1 MVWHMFGAH
10 DLFGTRTGRRQR
22 GMDRIGNASLDDAVS
37 LDLLRIAQLCVRC
50 TTRTLAVRGSA
61 EVCVAASRR
70 QRSELSVVA
79 WRLQSPGRSVTMMT
93 TTLGLPVPVLGPRE
107 SWRIWRMKQ
116 PKGARRKLPC
126 RSLSAPQRRPGG
138 SHGRKPEVV
147 LKGARRSLSLR
158 DGFQS
163 LIWKH
168 FDPEQDL
175 YRRQS
180 LRSAGTHQIL
190 SPGWP
195 WDLLHVEAR
204 AG

>member
-1 MVWHMFGAH
+1 MVGHMFGAH
-10 DLFGTRTGRRQR
+10 DLFGRRGRRCQC

-37 LDLLRIAQLCVRC
+37 LDLLEMAQTCVRC

-61 EVCVAASRR
+61 EVRVAALKG

-126 RSLSAPQRRPGG
+126 RSLPHSVALVVAMKG
-138 SHGRKPEVV
+138 SMR
-147 LKGARRSLSLR
+147 LS
-158 DGFQS
+158 
-163 LIWKH
+163 
-168 FDPEQDL
+168 
-175 YRRQS
+175 
-180 LRSAGTHQIL
+180 
-190 SPGWP
+190 
-195 WDLLHVEAR
+195 
-204 AG
+204 